1 MQLGSSGSHVLSG
14 TISIFVSDALCVILA
29 VLPSN
34 VSHRQLANFVFGDVF
49 FISRHYHLDMDF
61 TLEEK
66 GESGNK
72 GWWYSYALLKKW
84 LTFLFH

>member
-1 MQLGSSGSHVLSG
+1 
-14 TISIFVSDALCVILA
+14 
-29 VLPSN
+29 
-34 VSHRQLANFVFGDVF
+34 
-49 FISRHYHLDMDF
+49 MDF

-66 GESGNK
+66 GESENK